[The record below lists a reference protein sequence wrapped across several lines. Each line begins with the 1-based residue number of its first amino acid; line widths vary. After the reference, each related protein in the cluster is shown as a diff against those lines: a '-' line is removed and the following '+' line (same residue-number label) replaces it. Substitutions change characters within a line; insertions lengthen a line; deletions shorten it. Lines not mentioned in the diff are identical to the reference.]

1 MHRTWRL
8 WSLRLTPDL
17 FFWPKENREL
27 RGGSSMWYK
36 TAQVDVLSRCL
47 LWVQGE
53 GGSSTWYKT
62 AQVDV
67 LSRCLLWV
75 QGGSGH
81 TILLVTMLILE
92 YSGLAVALCFLPID

>member
-27 RGGSSMWYK
+27 RGG
-36 TAQVDVLSRCL
+36 
-47 LWVQGE
+47 G
-53 GGSSTWYKT
+53 STWYET
-62 AQVDV
+62 ARVNV

-75 QGGSGH
+75 QGGGGH
-81 TILLVTMLILE
+81 TILSVTMLILE
-92 YSGLAVALCFLPID
+92 YSGLAVALFPPQRLVETSWSAGCSLV

>member
-27 RGGSSMWYK
+27 R
-36 TAQVDVLSRCL
+36 
-47 LWVQGE
+47 